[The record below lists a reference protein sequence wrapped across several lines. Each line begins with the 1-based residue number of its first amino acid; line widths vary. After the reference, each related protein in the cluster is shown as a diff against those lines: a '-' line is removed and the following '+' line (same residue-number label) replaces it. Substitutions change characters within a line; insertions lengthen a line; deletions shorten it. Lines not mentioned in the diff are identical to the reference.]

1 MIDHRFDSEVHA
13 AFEVHRVHAGSDRLY
28 AFVNDGRGQH
38 SCGGGAVTGN
48 VGGLQ
53 RHLAHHLRPHVLEF
67 VLELNLL
74 GDGDAVLGDTG
85 RAESLVQHNVATL
98 RAERDLHRSGE
109 DVDAAQHLCTGLDRE
124 FDVLG

>member
-1 MIDHRFDSEVHA
+1 MIDHCFDSEVHA
-13 AFEVHRVHAGSDRLY
+13 AFEVHRVHAGSDRFC

-53 RHLAHHLRPHVLEF
+53 RHLAYHPRPHVLEF

-74 GDGDAVLGDTG
+74 GDRDAVLGNTG
-85 RAESLVQHNVATL
+85 RAESSVKHNVAAL
-98 RAERDLHRSGE
+98 RAERDPHRSGE
-109 DVDAAQHLCTGLDRE
+109 DVDAA
-124 FDVLG
+124 

>member
-1 MIDHRFDSEVHA
+1 
-13 AFEVHRVHAGSDRLY
+13 
-28 AFVNDGRGQH
+28 VNDGRGQH

-67 VLELNLL
+67 VLEFNLS

-85 RAESLVQHNVATL
+85 RAEPLVQHNVATL
-98 RAERDLHRSGE
+98 RTERDLHRSGE
-109 DVDAAQHLCTGLDRE
+109 DVDATQHLCTGFDRE
-124 FDVLG
+124 LGVLG